1 MTELTLQRLKVCGW
15 TPDRKVDI
23 SPIEEF
29 YDEKGIVMPQF
40 LREFFTQYA
49 FLHIEYYDSKRGVH
63 EEHNLTPSDDQ
74 IYYRHIGIHGTAYHV
89 GQAFRDNM
97 DILYHNDGN
106 FYIFMR
112 GGPLIRAGNTVDD
125 LMNAL
130 CGDYEHAV
138 WKYIRH

>member
-1 MTELTLQRLKVCGW
+1 MTELTLQRLKACGW

-106 FYIFMR
+106 FYIFMG